1 MADIPLIALDIVMSV
16 EETTTHRVRKFGFG
30 DGYEQIAPDGINTK
44 VREYNITTRPFD
56 SDEANALKANLD
68 NVCAGDFFF
77 VPREFGFS
85 PYIESGEDV
94 RFRIADNKYKISN
107 LPASDKYIFSFI
119 LREAFSGK

>member
-56 SDEANALKANLD
+56 ADEANDLKANLD
-68 NVCAGDFFF
+68 EVCAGDFFL
-77 VPREFGFS
+77 VPSGS
-85 PYIESGEDV
+85 GLPPYIIGESV
-94 RFRIADNKYKISN
+94 RFRIADNKYSISH
-107 LPASDKYIFSFI
+107 LPSSEKYMFEFT
-119 LREAFSGK
+119 LREAFSG